1 MGNFSEAVRQGLA
14 EVALEQGGE
23 RSGCLG
29 EEDPASRTA
38 SAKAWGR
45 SVLDGQTAERG
56 RVAGAGRGARGGLG
70 SYLREMEPQEGCE
83 QDRSREAWR
92 RTREASRKRLDGTRG
107 ACGSGSSGQALGALD
122 RSRRREALVWSCP
135 WLHPPRAWHLIRS
148 LPALSI
154 T

>member
-1 MGNFSEAVRQGLA
+1 M
-14 EVALEQGGE
+14 
-23 RSGCLG
+23 
-29 EEDPASRTA
+29 
-38 SAKAWGR
+38 
-45 SVLDGQTAERG
+45 
-56 RVAGAGRGARGGLG
+56 AGAGRGARGGLG

-83 QDRSREAWR
+83 QDRSREAQRR
-92 RTREASRKRLDGTRG
+92 RTPEASRRRVDGTRG

-135 WLHPPRAWHLIRS
+135 WLHPPKAWHLIRS